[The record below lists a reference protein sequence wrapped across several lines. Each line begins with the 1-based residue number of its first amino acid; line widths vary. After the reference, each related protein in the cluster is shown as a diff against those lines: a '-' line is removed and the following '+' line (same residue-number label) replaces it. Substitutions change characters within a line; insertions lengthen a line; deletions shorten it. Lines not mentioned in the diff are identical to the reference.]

1 MVSRWLAWGAL
12 AAAASAVPSAP
23 AQAEFFSYEQMR
35 TMCRGEGPEPAQFRT
50 RAAYALLAES
60 YRGRCRMYLLGQ
72 ADAYLQREAD
82 RPDGA
87 ACLRS
92 DASDA
97 QVAEAIAEELVSRA
111 ETPAGGVGEVVRD
124 VLRSRFA
131 CG

>member
-1 MVSRWLAWGAL
+1 MISRLLALGAL
-12 AAAASAVPSAP
+12 AVTASAIPLAP
-23 AQAEFFSYEQMR
+23 AQAEFFSYDEMR
-35 TMCRGEGPEPAQFRT
+35 SMCRGDGSESAEFRT
-50 RAAYALLAES
+50 RAGYALLAES

-82 RPDGA
+82 RPEER

-92 DASDA
+92 GISQAEVADA
-97 QVAEAIAEELVSRA
+97 VVEELLRRA
-111 ETPAGGVGEVVRD
+111 EPPEGGVGEVVRD